1 MANNNINEKE
11 QVDIHIHKLS
21 KNTAAIVQKI
31 REIIL
36 KTDPSISEYI
46 KWNNPSFYYNGE
58 MKAFDPKEYKRDIAV
73 MNLHKNRIMLVF
85 PSGAKVNDNSGFLEG
100 NYRAANRKDGRRT
113 VIFKDLEDVELKKEA
128 LQIVL
133 KKWLELVEK

>member
-1 MANNNINEKE
+1 MGNNNINEKE
-11 QVDIHIHKLS
+11 QVDAHIQKLS
-21 KNTAAIVQKI
+21 ENTAAIVQRI

-73 MNLHKNRIMLVF
+73 FNLHKERIMLVF
-85 PSGAKVNDNSGFLEG
+85 PSGAKINDTSGLLTG
-100 NYRAANRKDGRRT
+100 KYADGRRIA
-113 VIFKDLEDVELKKEA
+113 IFKDMDEVAARAEDISSV
-128 LQIVL
+128 I
-133 KKWLELVEK
+133 KKWLALIE